1 MYNYINKNPYEII
14 VDDFIAEYILVIKGW
29 NIFIEAESFDNKGG
43 WVLDNQSMKQMGSSY
58 LLAHGLGIPVK
69 MLQQSS
75 KLRIRENTEFGS
87 EHEIGLRN
95 GIRQPLPDVSKYYWM
110 EKHWK
115 KHLEQKQLSGIGRM
129 VGLSH

>member
-1 MYNYINKNPYEII
+1 MKLLWM
-14 VDDFIAEYILVIKGW
+14 ILLLSISWSLKAD

-87 EHEIGLRN
+87 EREIGLRN
-95 GIRQPLPDVSKYYWM
+95 GIRQPPRTFQSII
-110 EKHWK
+110 EWK
-115 KHLEQKQLSGIGRM
+115 SIGKNIWNRK
-129 VGLSH
+129 S

>member
-1 MYNYINKNPYEII
+1 MKLLWM
-14 VDDFIAEYILVIKGW
+14 ILLLSISWSLKAD

-95 GIRQPLPDVSKYYWM
+95 GIRQPLPDVSKYY
-110 EKHWK
+110 
-115 KHLEQKQLSGIGRM
+115 
-129 VGLSH
+129 